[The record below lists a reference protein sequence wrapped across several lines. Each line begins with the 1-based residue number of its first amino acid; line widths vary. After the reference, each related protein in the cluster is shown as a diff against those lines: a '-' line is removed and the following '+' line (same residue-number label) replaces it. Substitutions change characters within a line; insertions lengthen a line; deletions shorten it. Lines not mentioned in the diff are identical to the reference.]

1 MQLKMGK
8 RCSRPASL
16 SGMLRNF
23 KQVIK
28 DGDLRLHPVIAKL
41 VDAEAL
47 EKMGALQQG
56 AAVSEDTPHQH

>member
-1 MQLKMGK
+1 
-8 RCSRPASL
+8 
-16 SGMLRNF
+16 MLRNF